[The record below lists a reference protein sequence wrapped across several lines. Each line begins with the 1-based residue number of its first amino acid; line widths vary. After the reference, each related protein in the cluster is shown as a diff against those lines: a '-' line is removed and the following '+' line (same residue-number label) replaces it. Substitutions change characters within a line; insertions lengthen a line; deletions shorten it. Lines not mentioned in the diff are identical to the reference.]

1 MNEKII
7 LGEINT
13 LLIKRDTDHGFFLVP
28 SRTKEEICEQSETE
42 AYEVLLPNAYITDD
56 MQVGDEIEVF
66 IYTDSE
72 DRLVATTDYPKA
84 LINEF
89 AFVKVVDAA
98 PFGAFVD
105 IGLPKHLL
113 VPNNKQKNKF
123 HIGDKRIIRVVKDDK
138 SERLI
143 GIEKITSF
151 LSSDTKHFKKNQE
164 VKVLVISKTP
174 LGFKVI
180 VDNNYEGMLYTNE
193 VFCKLFTG
201 DTKKAY
207 IKTIRE
213 DGKLDIS
220 LQPIGKNANK
230 DAGSEKIVALLEK
243 NSGFLPY
250 NYKSD
255 AEDITKIFNM
265 SKKIFKSSLTV
276 LIASNQISLDESGI
290 KLIK

>member
-1 MNEKII
+1 MNSKII

-28 SRTKEEICEQSETE
+28 SRTKEEICDQSETE

-72 DRLVATTDYPKA
+72 DRLVATTEYPKA

-89 AFVKVVDAA
+89 AFVKCVDVA

-123 HIGDKRIIRVVKDDK
+123 HVGDKRIIRVVKD
-138 SERLI
+138 EQTNRLI

-151 LSSDTKHFKKNQE
+151 LSNETKHLKKNQE

-180 VDNNYEGMLYTNE
+180 VNNKYEGMLYANE

-207 IKTIRE
+207 IKTVRE

-220 LQPIGKNANK
+220 LQPIGKSAKK
-230 DAGSEKIVALLEK
+230 DAGSEKVLDLLSK
-243 NSGFLPY
+243 SGGFLPL
-250 NYKSD
+250 NYKSEAD
-255 AEDITKIFNM
+255 EIMKVFQM
-265 SKKIFKSSLTV
+265 SKKNFKASLTL
-276 LIASNQISLDESGI
+276 LIDSKKISLDDTGI
-290 KLIK
+290 TLL

>member
-89 AFVKVVDAA
+89 AFVKVVDVA

-123 HIGDKRIIRVVKDDK
+123 HVGDTRIIRVVRD
-138 SERLI
+138 EQTNRLI

-151 LSSDTKHFKKNQE
+151 LSNDTKNFKKNDE
-164 VKVLVISKTP
+164 VKILVISKTP

-180 VDNNYEGMLYTNE
+180 VNNNYEGMLYTNE

-201 DTKKAY
+201 DSKKAY
-207 IKTIRE
+207 IKAVRE

-220 LQPIGKNANK
+220 LQPIGKNAKK
-230 DAGSEKIVALLEK
+230 DAGSEKILELLIK
-243 NSGFLPY
+243 NNNSLPF
-250 NYKSD
+250 NYKSEAD
-255 AEDITKIFNM
+255 AISKFFNM
-265 SKKIFKSSLTV
+265 SKKNFKSSLTL
-276 LIASNQISLDESGI
+276 LIESNKIALNETGI
-290 KLIK
+290 QLI

>member
-1 MNEKII
+1 MNNKII

-28 SRTKEEICEQSETE
+28 SRTKEEICEQSDTE

-56 MQVGDEIEVF
+56 MQLDDEIEVF

-89 AFVKVVDAA
+89 AFVKVVDVA

-123 HIGDKRIIRVVKDDK
+123 HIGDTRIIRVAKD
-138 SERLI
+138 EQTNRLI

-151 LSSDTKHFKKNQE
+151 LSNETKHFKKNDE
-164 VKVLVISKTP
+164 VKILVISKTP

-180 VDNNYEGMLYTNE
+180 VDNNFEGMLYANE

-207 IKTIRE
+207 IKNLRE

-220 LQPIGKNANK
+220 LQPIGRDAKKDSGSNK
-230 DAGSEKIVALLEK
+230 LIQLLEK
-243 NSGFLPY
+243 NKGFLPY
-250 NYKSD
+250 NYKTE
-255 AEDITKIFNM
+255 AEVISKIFGM
-265 SKKIFKSSLTV
+265 SKKNFKSSLTV
-276 LIASNQISLDESGI
+276 LIEGNRISLDETGI
-290 KLIK
+290 KLL